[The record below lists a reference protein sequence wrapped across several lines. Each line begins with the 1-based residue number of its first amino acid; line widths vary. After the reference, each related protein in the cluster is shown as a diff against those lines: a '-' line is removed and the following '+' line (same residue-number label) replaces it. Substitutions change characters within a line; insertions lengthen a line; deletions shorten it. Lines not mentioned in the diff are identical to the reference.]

1 MGYNKRPISVNIML
15 DINDPSFFR
24 SGSIQASY
32 LAAVAWVEAKAMPD
46 VSEWHSLQEWL
57 AVTYEAHLD
66 RLMTIDKELLF
77 TTALYVYSTISTVFS
92 YLDSVIIVDISY
104 KELSDG
110 ALLISILYVGEK
122 I

>member
-24 SGSIQASY
+24 SGSTQASY
-32 LAAVAWVEAKAMPD
+32 LAAVAWVEAKAMPE

-77 TTALYVYSTISTVFS
+77 TTALYVYSAISTVFS